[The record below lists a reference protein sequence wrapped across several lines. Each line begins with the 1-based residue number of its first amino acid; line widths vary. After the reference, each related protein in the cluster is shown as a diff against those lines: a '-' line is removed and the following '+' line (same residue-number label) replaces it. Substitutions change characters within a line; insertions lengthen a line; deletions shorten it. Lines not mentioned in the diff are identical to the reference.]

1 MTTEEVM
8 TTEALWQR
16 YAATWSLA
24 AADRATELPGCVTRD
39 VTYCDPNG
47 PVEGRQALSDY
58 MGAFQASV
66 PGGAFR
72 IRSVLH
78 HHDRSLARSALH
90 GPDGGILQT
99 GTSFGV
105 LADGG
110 RLVVARRTP
119 NLGEPL
125 AKAAGPVR
133 GPPRPRPRSRPV
145 AARGM

>member
-1 MTTEEVM
+1 
-8 TTEALWQR
+8 
-16 YAATWSLA
+16 
-24 AADRATELPGCVTRD
+24 
-39 VTYCDPNG
+39 
-47 PVEGRQALSDY
+47 
-58 MGAFQASV
+58 MGAFHASV

-110 RLVVARRTP
+110 RLVVATSHAE
-119 NLGEPL
+119 LG
-125 AKAAGPVR
+125 
-133 GPPRPRPRSRPV
+133 
-145 AARGM
+145 